1 MLNSDRISAMTR
13 AALTQTPL
21 AKVEVVRQPKNCV
34 AICMDVVAIEKVK
47 NFSISFDIL

>member
-21 AKVEVVRQPKNCV
+21 AKVEVVKTTQKLFCNMHGCCCNRKG
-34 AICMDVVAIEKVK
+34 EKFL
-47 NFSISFDIL
+47 NII